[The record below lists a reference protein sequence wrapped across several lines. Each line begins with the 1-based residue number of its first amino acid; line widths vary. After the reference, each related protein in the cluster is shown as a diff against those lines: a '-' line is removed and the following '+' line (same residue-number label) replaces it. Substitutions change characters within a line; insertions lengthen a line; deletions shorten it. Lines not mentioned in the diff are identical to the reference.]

1 MTYHS
6 IDDER
11 DNASTGVITL
21 YDAHFQVV
29 GMWSER
35 NGRAMLGDAF
45 YVREDANTCRDREYN
60 NERYYT
66 RYTRTDLSKRLA
78 DPIDQVNCRT
88 YQTGGSST
96 RQSVTSVI

>member
-6 IDDER
+6 IDDDR
-11 DNASTGVITL
+11 DNASTEVMTL

-29 GMWSER
+29 GRWSER

-45 YVREDANTCRDREYN
+45 YVREDANTDRDREYN
-60 NERYYT
+60 NERDYV
-66 RYTRTDLSKRLA
+66 RAGLSKRVA
-78 DPIDQVNCRT
+78 NPTDQINCRT
-88 YQTGGSST
+88 YQTNGNSA